1 MVQAVKIAIFS
12 RDSNPAIDSPL
23 FYASKD
29 RFTLLL
35 STAQILVIGKN
46 RAQFVCE
53 QRDPVRIARR
63 RVFVDGRDEGRSWR
77 KTHSGAVMVMQLVA
91 GGGAK
96 PKPTPV
102 SPSNARHG
110 VAAFLRAD

>member
-1 MVQAVKIAIFS
+1 MKIAIFS

-46 RAQFVCE
+46 RAQFICE
-53 QRDPVRIARR
+53 QRDPMRIRKR
-63 RVFVDGRDEGRSWR
+63 IFVDGRDEGRSWR
-77 KTHSGAVMVMQLVA
+77 KTHSGAVMVMQLVK
-91 GGGAK
+91 GGGCKAK
-96 PKPTPV
+96 PSPT
-102 SPSNARHG
+102 SPSNARNG
-110 VAAFLRAD
+110 VAAFLRANYHAL